1 MICPCG
7 SNIDYKACCEK
18 LITNEAE
25 AKSPEQLMRSRY
37 SAYALQQ
44 SNYIYDTYAKASK
57 VSQSL
62 HDIEI
67 WAKETQW
74 LHLAI
79 ISSSEFNKIEKPTVE
94 FEAIYKHDGVF
105 YKMRES
111 STFIKEEHL
120 WRYVDGSGLSFNKLK
135 NPKRNDECICLSGK
149 KYKKC
154 CDK

>member
-7 SNIDYKACCEK
+7 SNVDYKECCEK
-18 LITNEAE
+18 LITNEVK

-57 VSQSL
+57 VNQSL

-74 LHLAI
+74 LSLAI
-79 ISSSEFNKIEKPTVE
+79 ISSSEFNNIVKPTVE
-94 FEAIYKHDGVF
+94 FEAIYKHEGVF
-105 YKMRES
+105 YKMKER
-111 STFIKEEHL
+111 STFIKEGNL
-120 WRYVDGSGLSFNKLK
+120 WRYIDGSGLSFNKLN
-135 NPKRNDECICLSGK
+135 NPKRNDACICLSGK